1 MANTN
6 LYTALAII
14 IVRIPHPAQG
24 LILLV
29 WTAVILYQSCRRQVE
44 LGADQDIPTEAQS
57 LEPPAAATSAV
68 TRPSLRRRN
77 CFVLGSDGLTS
88 HPLSSVSASAP
99 SETADPEGYETAP
112 EAAAPART
120 MAEKRAVAY
129 FEERLRRH
137 QESVSSQASASLS
150 VQTALTDTQVKE
162 HSDAADV
169 NEGEGEAIKRRNV
182 KMREEGVRVN
192 VKYPQLAS
200 LKPATAP
207 RPEPAPVHNNDLP
220 PSPSPSSG
228 RSTSP
233 SLAGLQSPT
242 PAPTP
247 VDGATGIT
255 TPQGGGGAA
264 PGVPASVLPTS
275 GRAGAALDNIDEKL
289 LAVPADP
296 VSRRL
301 LRDGRAILHR
311 AVASAEGGRPGGR
324 TGAVEGG
331 VRTSGRGYPSELM
344 D

>member
-1 MANTN
+1 
-6 LYTALAII
+6 
-14 IVRIPHPAQG
+14 
-24 LILLV
+24 
-29 WTAVILYQSCRRQVE
+29 
-44 LGADQDIPTEAQS
+44 
-57 LEPPAAATSAV
+57 
-68 TRPSLRRRN
+68 
-77 CFVLGSDGLTS
+77 
-88 HPLSSVSASAP
+88 
-99 SETADPEGYETAP
+99 
-112 EAAAPART
+112 
-120 MAEKRAVAY
+120 MAEKRALAY

-137 QESVSSQASASLS
+137 QES
-150 VQTALTDTQVKE
+150 VKE

-255 TPQGGGGAA
+255 TPQGGGGGGGAA

-311 AVASAEGGRPGGR
+311 AVASAEGRRPGGR